1 MSMTDDTFWD
11 ELGGLEHSNEFQDA
25 LTSVSPSPQI
35 GDLVDYTHT
44 SLEYPT
50 MPASSSTMAPPPTG
64 PSAESS
70 SQDSASDSSSRRK
83 RKVTESPLSD
93 ATTAARV
100 KKEDSMM
107 EFVDSKHMS
116 MYETYPT
123 QPMDDL
129 SIGQDDNNMFD
140 FASAASS
147 PAQTHDFQSA
157 TSFKT
162 RGLLPTSRAGMQY
175 QQSPVVSGMDSEK
188 RA

>member
-1 MSMTDDTFWD
+1 MESRNLSMTDDTFWD
-11 ELGGLEHSNEFQDA
+11 ELGGLDQSNEFQDA
-25 LTSVSPSPQI
+25 LTNISPQPQL

-44 SLEYPT
+44 SLEYTPLPT
-50 MPASSSTMAPPPTG
+50 SSNNMGPPPTG
-64 PSAESS
+64 VSAESS

-93 ATTAARV
+93 AATAARV

-147 PAQTHDFQSA
+147 PAQPHDFHSA
-157 TSFKT
+157 ANFKT

-175 QQSPVVSGMDSEK
+175 QQSPVVSN
-188 RA
+188 A